1 MVNKVKNC
9 IPKITLSIQSV
20 QLDEYWDFC
29 TLKWRLVGV
38 NCTWY
43 AKNQRLVW
51 NIEFM
56 SGIDMTSNEYTFEW
70 LLL

>member
-20 QLDEYWDFC
+20 QLDEYWDFR
-29 TLKWRLVGV
+29 TLKWRLVRV

-43 AKNQRLVW
+43 AKN
-51 NIEFM
+51 
-56 SGIDMTSNEYTFEW
+56 
-70 LLL
+70 